1 MPQSYP
7 NFFYYSG
14 EIRKAQKCLFAWG
27 FKCHSKDEY
36 STVFPAESPSPTQ
49 PETEPPIYVCKFGEG
64 SNYGHMLVLANE
76 DGQIGLRDTQK
87 PGSGLAVEGMNV

>member
-1 MPQSYP
+1 M
-7 NFFYYSG
+7 
-14 EIRKAQKCLFAWG
+14 FAWG

-36 STVFPAESPSPTQ
+36 STVFPSESPSPTQ
-49 PETEPPIYVCKFGEG
+49 VETEPPIYVCKFGEG

-87 PGSGLAVEGMNV
+87 PGSGLAVEGMNM